1 MKASVRKVALRRLA
15 TPRNN
20 DRRVLGPHP
29 RRRFLRLA
37 AGTAVLPA
45 VSRVAWAQAYPTRA
59 ITMVV
64 PTVAGG
70 QGDALARLLAQPM
83 RNSLGQFIVIEN
95 VSGAA
100 GSIGTG
106 RVARARPDGYTID
119 LGLMSTHVLN
129 GALYSLPYDV
139 LNDFAAISPLAATPL
154 VLFARK
160 TMPAKDLVESL
171 DWLKSN
177 PMKAS
182 AGFEATSAN
191 LVLAFFQKQTRTKFT
206 LVPYRGVAPAVQDLV
221 AGQIDLFL
229 GAPDAL
235 PLMQAGRI
243 KAFFHTAWTQA
254 V

>member
-1 MKASVRKVALRRLA
+1 MAAGWERNMKIS
-15 TPRNN
+15 
-20 DRRVLGPHP
+20 
-29 RRRFLRLA
+29 RRRFLHFVAGA
-37 AGTAVLPA
+37 AALPA
-45 VSRVAWAQAYPTRA
+45 ASRIARAQAYPTRP
-59 ITMVV
+59 ITLIV
-64 PTVAGG
+64 PVPAGG
-70 QGDALARLLAQPM
+70 QGDALARFLAQPM
-83 RNSLGQFIVIEN
+83 RNSLGRPIIIEN

-119 LGLMSTHVLN
+119 LGLLSTHVLN
-129 GALYSLPYDV
+129 GALYSLPYGV

-160 TMPAKDLVESL
+160 TMAAKDLDELL

-182 AGFEATSAN
+182 AGFGAASAN
-191 LVLAFFQKQTRTKFT
+191 LLLAFFQKQTGTKFT

-221 AGQIDLFL
+221 AGQTDLYL

-243 KAFFHTAWTQA
+243 KAFFHTA
-254 V
+254 